1 ACVRRIGQGQPGV
14 ADYNCR
20 IGSARLDEAEQRGVA
35 GDTNNDRIDLVIVD
49 GVVRPGMTG
58 QRAGPQ
64 ADHGVANGAA
74 DACTHRVDHL
84 TEWRSVEVVGE
95 GLRTS
100 YLRPAR
106 GVAQTLR
113 PVDDES
119 MRQYPK
125 LSALGLGDS
134 VHAEEAAQENGGAAP
149 FGKKIV

>member
-1 ACVRRIGQGQPGV
+1 
-14 ADYNCR
+14 
-20 IGSARLDEAEQRGVA
+20 
-35 GDTNNDRIDLVIVD
+35 
-49 GVVRPGMTG
+49 
-58 QRAGPQ
+58 
-64 ADHGVANGAA
+64 
-74 DACTHRVDHL
+74 THRVGHL

-106 GVAQTLR
+106 GVGETLR

-149 FGKKIV
+149 FGKKIVVQQQSGDDDRRDQRDSQQQRGHGEGRAEIDIPKHDDQE